1 MFKIIIHSVQKK
13 HSKFKYSNFKR
24 EKKPKRKKWRLC
36 LEFYFDNK
44 EKKHAMSY
52 QKLREEGIKR
62 KIIIDPKSTCMDCWV
77 FLLSQSPRRRADV
90 NTTNH
95 SQIRFSQSMV
105 RERIQRGNYWDNK
118 GKVSIAQRHNRQSI
132 CIP

>member
-1 MFKIIIHSVQKK
+1 MG
-13 HSKFKYSNFKR
+13 
-24 EKKPKRKKWRLC
+24 
-36 LEFYFDNK
+36 
-44 EKKHAMSY
+44 
-52 QKLREEGIKR
+52 EEGIKR

-132 CIP
+132 CIPKEGRRKHDKSFTDQILTFDGKEKDSERKLLG